1 MSPDGDEGC
10 SDFKRSLTL
19 LLALGFAASLTAL
32 SRHAEPSALASLTDR
47 ISACPRLSDAW
58 MLSRRPGGGGVL
70 HADIDGDGV
79 SDTVSVRYA
88 LNAPSSCGFLLVVE
102 TRRGALAVRVP
113 ESYKTQDMLV
123 KEWPWREP
131 FVAAVV
137 RLGEHRSQ
145 VVVAREEGA
154 AVVSVSLYGITSG
167 KLSLLHF
174 HPAVYLDELSLF
186 GTVGT
191 GSTNVHC
198 QPGGPMI
205 VLGLAPTSATG
216 KRFAF
221 SRSTYRLGRN
231 GFALM
236 GTRTTIGTD
245 VQISALAHRSGF
257 DSLPF
262 TGCALSRGRRL

>member
-70 HADIDGDGV
+70 HADIDGDGL

-113 ESYKTQDMLV
+113 ESYKTQALPI
-123 KEWPWREP
+123 KEWPWPEP

-137 RLGEHRSQ
+137 RLGAHGSQ
-145 VVVAREEGA
+145 VVVAREHGA
-154 AVVSVSLYGITSG
+154 SVANVSLYGIIG
-167 KLSLLHF
+167 RRLKLLRF
-174 HPAVYLDELSLF
+174 HPAVY
-186 GTVGT
+186 
-191 GSTNVHC
+191 
-198 QPGGPMI
+198 
-205 VLGLAPTSATG
+205 
-216 KRFAF
+216 
-221 SRSTYRLGRN
+221 
-231 GFALM
+231 
-236 GTRTTIGTD
+236 
-245 VQISALAHRSGF
+245 
-257 DSLPF
+257 
-262 TGCALSRGRRL
+262 